1 MSYTKPLVRKRK
13 SPPEL
18 QLNIKKISNDTIDTI
33 DCSDSSDDTESLIC
47 HEDIDIF
54 KTPSLPPSCHCVH
67 CFVYLGETNPRQYC
81 RKIRCDYDF
90 LDEDEILQI
99 QICNISLS
107 PYYNDPT
114 FDEYLIYHDKIQ
126 KFIDVNT

>member
-1 MSYTKPLVRKRK
+1 MSSELLKVRKRK

-18 QLNIKKISNDTIDTI
+18 QLNIKISIDTI
-33 DCSDSSDDTESLIC
+33 DCSDSSDSCDGTESLIC
-47 HEDIDIF
+47 EDIF

-90 LDEDEILQI
+90 LDDSEIL
-99 QICNISLS
+99 
-107 PYYNDPT
+107 
-114 FDEYLIYHDKIQ
+114 KIQ
-126 KFIDVNT
+126 KFVY